1 MKKIKLVA
9 LVLTAVMI
17 LSSLCGCVTQNA
29 HVTLK
34 FDAITSEQDILLRY
48 NPDRG
53 WRGEAYVNVGNGGA
67 DGQTVQRDPAGN
79 IRNFAKRYA
88 EYPSTICQVYFY
100 LTSFKNDSVLPDY
113 AFENMQK
120 CFDAAKEL
128 NMKLTVRFAY
138 QGSMDGTGEAED
150 DIMLAHMKQL
160 KPFLQKNVDRIHVIE
175 AGFLGVWGEWHS
187 YKLEHDRKKLINGIV
202 DMTPKELYVQ
212 VRYPGIKNLISKNDE
227 RYDRIGFHDDSFFGY
242 RYCSSAATL
251 NPGED
256 DWNQVIAES
265 PYVPVGG
272 ECFWGYENSEE
283 IDSHDSIIQ
292 YSAFRQN
299 SFSIFHSFIEGD
311 LGYSAYGTKNFYP
324 LKDWLNEEITEEWLE
339 KNNITYAPGW
349 FLNSKGEKITRY
361 AFDFVA
367 DYLGYK
373 LELKQ
378 AEIKGELNTGG
389 KLNVNVEL
397 VNYGFSAAFH
407 MQSSLVILD
416 EKGKIVSEVKA
427 GDPESWNSRN
437 PEDYND
443 GKLLTHYINGK
454 IDLPDS
460 SGKYSLAVRLCNSEG
475 TGARFGNN
483 LRYSNG
489 CTVIYDFEI

>member
-1 MKKIKLVA
+1 MKKIRLIA
-9 LVLTAVMI
+9 FVLTAVM
-17 LSSLCGCVTQNA
+17 LFSSLCGCVTQNA

-34 FDAITSEQDILLRY
+34 FDAITSEQDMQLRY

-53 WRGEAYVNVGNGGA
+53 WRGEAYVNVGNKSN
-67 DGQTVQRDPAGN
+67 DGQTVQNDPAAN
-79 IRNFAKRYA
+79 IRRFAQRYA

-100 LTSFKNDSVLPDY
+100 LTAFKNDSVLPDY

-120 CFDAAKEL
+120 CFDTAKEL
-128 NMKLTVRFAY
+128 GMKLTVRFAY

-160 KPFLQKNVDRIHVIE
+160 KPLLEKNVDRIHVVE

-187 YKLEHDRKKLINGIV
+187 YKLEHDQKKLLKGIIE
-202 DMTPKELYVQ
+202 MTPKQLYVQ
-212 VRYPGIKNLISKNDE
+212 VRYPGIKNLINKKDE
-227 RYDRIGFHDDSFFGY
+227 NYSRLGFHDDSFFGY
-242 RYCSSAATL
+242 RNCSAAATL

-256 DWNQVIAES
+256 DWKQVVEES
-265 PYVPVGG
+265 PFVPVGG
-272 ECFWGYENSEE
+272 ECFWGYENSDE
-283 IDSHDSIIQ
+283 IDAFDSIIQ

-299 SFSIFHSFIEGD
+299 SFSIFHSFIEDAFGYGD
-311 LGYSAYGTKNFYP
+311 YGNSNYYP
-324 LKDWLNEEITEEWLE
+324 MKDWLTMEISEEWLK

-349 FLNSKGEKITRY
+349 FLNAKGEKVTRY
-361 AFDFVA
+361 AFDFIS

-373 LELKQ
+373 LELKE
-378 AEIKGELNTGG
+378 ADLSGELNTGG
-389 KLNVNVEL
+389 KLDVDLKL

-416 EKGKIVSEVKA
+416 KKGNIVSEVKA

-437 PEDYND
+437 PKDYED
-443 GKLLTHYINGK
+443 GKLLTHTVKGT
-454 IDLPDS
+454 IDLPDD
-460 SGKYSLAVRLCNSEG
+460 SGEYRLAFRLCNSEG
-475 TGARFGNN
+475 TGARVGNN

-489 CTVIYDFEI
+489 CTVIYEFEI